1 MLRQDYGSLA
11 GQYRLRMIKPM
22 CVAFRRLSAL
32 SEMRLE
38 TMSSQASH
46 TDLPEYLEGVARFLS
61 SFRAREGLTQSE
73 MAGRLGLSLN
83 RYREYEQNTTDNSK
97 GIALDLLLKI
107 ADLENIDLTAF
118 LSKIKNSEMLNKSSH
133 LEVWQEKLLM
143 HFSELSIDERE
154 GFLQVLENPTQ
165 PDERALQVGVRR
177 TDETQ
182 EPLMP
187 RRVRWWVRL
196 GILLCQLPYDSRLR
210 FERQVLEDYIDIKKP
225 AGGDEQTQQIF
236 ERLRELLKHYF
247 THFDLM
253 RR

>member
-1 MLRQDYGSLA
+1 
-11 GQYRLRMIKPM
+11 
-22 CVAFRRLSAL
+22 
-32 SEMRLE
+32 
-38 TMSSQASH
+38 MSSQASH
-46 TDLPEYLEGVARFLS
+46 TDLPDYLEGVARFLS

-107 ADLENIDLTAF
+107 ADLENLTLVSF
-118 LSKIKNSEMLNKSSH
+118 LHKITSSAPQGPTAG
-133 LEVWQEKLLM
+133 LELWQEKLLM
-143 HFSELSIDERE
+143 HFSELSIDERDS
-154 GFLQVLENPTQ
+154 FLQVLENRTA
-165 PDERALQVGVRR
+165 PDERALQVGSRR

-196 GILLCQLPYDSRLR
+196 GVLLCQLPYDSRLR

-225 AGGDEQTQQIF
+225 SGDDEHTQQIF

>member
-1 MLRQDYGSLA
+1 MSSLA
-11 GQYRLRMIKPM
+11 
-22 CVAFRRLSAL
+22 
-32 SEMRLE
+32 
-38 TMSSQASH
+38 SH
-46 TDLPEYLEGVARFLS
+46 SDLPDYLEGVARFLS

-107 ADLENIDLTAF
+107 ADLENLALVSF
-118 LSKIKNSEMLNKSSH
+118 LSKIASSTPQGPTAG
-133 LEVWQEKLLM
+133 LELWQEKLLM
-143 HFSELSIDERE
+143 HFSELSIDERDS
-154 GFLQVLENPTQ
+154 FLQVLDNRTT
-165 PDERALQVGVRR
+165 PDERALQVGTRR

-196 GILLCQLPYDSRLR
+196 GVLLCQLPYDSRLR

-225 AGGDEQTQQIF
+225 SADDEQTQQIF

>member
-1 MLRQDYGSLA
+1 
-11 GQYRLRMIKPM
+11 
-22 CVAFRRLSAL
+22 
-32 SEMRLE
+32 
-38 TMSSQASH
+38 MSSQVSH

-61 SFRAREGLTQSE
+61 SFHAREGLTQSE

-107 ADLENIDLTAF
+107 ADLENVSLVSF
-118 LSKIKNSEMLNKSSH
+118 LNKISGSGPQGPTAG
-133 LEVWQEKLLM
+133 LELWQEKLLM
-143 HFSELSIDERE
+143 HFSELSIDERDS
-154 GFLQVLENPTQ
+154 FLQVLDNRTT
-165 PDERALQVGVRR
+165 PDERALQVSSRR

-196 GILLCQLPYDSRLR
+196 GVLLCQLPYDSRLR

-225 AGGDEQTQQIF
+225 SGDDEQTQQIF

>member
-1 MLRQDYGSLA
+1 
-11 GQYRLRMIKPM
+11 
-22 CVAFRRLSAL
+22 
-32 SEMRLE
+32 
-38 TMSSQASH
+38 
-46 TDLPEYLEGVARFLS
+46 VARFLS

-107 ADLENIDLTAF
+107 ADLENLTLVSF
-118 LSKIKNSEMLNKSSH
+118 LHKITSSAPQGPTAG
-133 LEVWQEKLLM
+133 LELWQEKLLM
-143 HFSELSIDERE
+143 HFSELSIDERDS
-154 GFLQVLENPTQ
+154 FLQVLENRTA
-165 PDERALQVGVRR
+165 PDERALQVGSRR

-196 GILLCQLPYDSRLR
+196 GVLLCQLPYDSRLR

-225 AGGDEQTQQIF
+225 SGDDEHTQQIF

>member
-1 MLRQDYGSLA
+1 
-11 GQYRLRMIKPM
+11 
-22 CVAFRRLSAL
+22 
-32 SEMRLE
+32 
-38 TMSSQASH
+38 MSSQASH
-46 TDLPEYLEGVARFLS
+46 SDLPEYLEGVARFLS

-107 ADLENIDLTAF
+107 ADLENLNLTSF
-118 LSKIKNSEMLNKSSH
+118 LSKVSSSAPPGLSAG
-133 LEVWQEKLLM
+133 LELWQEKLLM

-154 GFLQVLENPTQ
+154 SFLKVLEHRTT

-196 GILLCQLPYDSRLR
+196 GVLLCQLPYDSRLR
-210 FERQVLEDYIDIKKP
+210 FERQVLEDYIDFKKP
-225 AGGDEQTQQIF
+225 SGDDEQTQQVF